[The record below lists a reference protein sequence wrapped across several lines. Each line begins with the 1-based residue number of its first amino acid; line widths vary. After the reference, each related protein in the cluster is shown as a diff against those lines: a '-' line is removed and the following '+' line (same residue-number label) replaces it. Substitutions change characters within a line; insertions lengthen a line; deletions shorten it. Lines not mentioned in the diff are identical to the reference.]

1 MIESLPKAEL
11 HLHIEG
17 TLEPGMVFDLARR
30 NRIDLPWRTSEE
42 LRALY
47 DFKDLQSFLDLYYRA
62 TDVLRTEE
70 DFFDLT
76 MAYLRQCKADNVV
89 HTEVFFDPQSHT
101 SRGIPFS
108 VVIDGIHRA
117 LAEAEH
123 SLGISSRLILCF
135 LRHLPPAD
143 ALETWKQAEPHLD
156 RLHGVGLDSSE
167 RDFPPELFVDVFARA
182 RDAGLKTVA
191 HAGEEGPPDY
201 IRQALDLLKV
211 SRIDHGVRITE
222 DVELMEVVA
231 KRQVPLTV
239 CPLSN
244 LRLCVYP
251 SMQQHPILKLL
262 DAGLLVTVNSD
273 DPAYF
278 GGYVNN
284 NFRAVQ
290 DSLSP
295 TPSQLIQLA
304 KNGFRASFLDEA
316 TKAEWIRKV
325 DVEATNSGTVT
336 ETQG

>member
-89 HTEVFFDPQSHT
+89 HTEIFFDPQSHT

-325 DVEATNSGTVT
+325 DVEAANSGTVT

>member
-30 NRIDLPWRTSEE
+30 NRIELPWRTSEE

-76 MAYLRQCKADNVV
+76 MAYLRQCEADNVV
-89 HTEVFFDPQSHT
+89 HTEIFFDPQSHT
-101 SRGIPFS
+101 SRGIPFA
-108 VVIDGIHRA
+108 VVVDGIHRA
-117 LAEAEH
+117 LAEAEQD
-123 SLGISSRLILCF
+123 LGISSRLILCF

-182 RDAGLKTVA
+182 RGAGLRTVA

-222 DVELMEVVA
+222 DVELMEKVA

-244 LRLCVYP
+244 IRLCVY
-251 SMQQHPILKLL
+251 MTMEQHPILTLL
-262 DAGLLVTVNSD
+262 DQGLLVTVNSD

-278 GGYVNN
+278 GGYVND
-284 NFRAVQ
+284 NFRAVK
-290 DSLSP
+290 DALSP
-295 TPSQLIQLA
+295 SPAQLVQLA
-304 KNGFRASFLDEA
+304 KNGFRASFLDDNE
-316 TKAEWIRKV
+316 KADWLERV
-325 DVEATNSGTVT
+325 DVAAGEAA
-336 ETQG
+336 